1 MHGTHLNQS
10 HPLPPLY
17 NNQFV
22 ALQQCALN
30 NTHVEHI
37 LSGMPAL
44 RVANLRHAL
53 SITPPLDL
61 SVIGRGRAHIA
72 LLTLEGMGVTRVP
85 PEIARLKE
93 DIRSLKV
100 RGYGNTDTST
110 GTGATSSGPATGTD
124 MGGAVD
130 RRGRQSLSLSIA
142 APELGQLTHLVE
154 LELMGDHVQGGL
166 PSEIGRLTM
175 LRTLRCSSIG
185 VTSLPSELGRLPRLN
200 WLDLTGNA
208 LTRFPVELLGLNL
221 VDIDIGGNV
230 GMFGN
235 GRTTGDIKWNGLNFA
250 NFAGTNVTSLSELPW
265 MEAERLEQLE
275 IARGVGGAHGGGGD
289 NGVVSAVSTTQGT
302 GSSWSAW
309 LRPDSK
315 EGDIPLRLAREQWAP
330 TWIRAHTPNYTW
342 VDLSHNEVCARR
354 GEEDRRR
361 GRTVRVWRPGPSSR
375 HRRAVVVSCDRHCA
389 VGCWNVTTG
398 DGQCMVACN
407 TTRCGWDGM
416 DCVRLAGG

>member
-221 VDIDIGGNV
+221 VDIDIGENV

-235 GRTTGDIKWNGLNFA
+235 GRTTGAIKLNGLNLA
-250 NFAGTNVTSLSELPW
+250 NFAGTTVTSLSELPW

-275 IARGVGGAHGGGGD
+275 IARGAGGAHGGGGD